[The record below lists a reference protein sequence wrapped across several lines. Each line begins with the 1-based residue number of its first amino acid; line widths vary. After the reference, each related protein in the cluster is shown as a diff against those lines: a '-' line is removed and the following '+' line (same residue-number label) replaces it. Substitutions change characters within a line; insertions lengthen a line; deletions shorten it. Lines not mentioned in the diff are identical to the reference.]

1 MVFAQRFINTRWS
14 VIWVAVAVLLLGSCA
29 LSQAQ
34 VQDTLNVC
42 LEDPKWD
49 TSGVGAGG
57 PKGVRVAWRVGC
69 DSGALPP
76 TTYDSF
82 VVWRA
87 DNPSFEPEPAQKET
101 VTGRDSYLF
110 QSLDT
115 TRQHFFKVLAFRGTD
130 LANWTNPVEWRPRS
144 GSDTSTPV
152 SLGYWFLWLLTKI
165 DILEEGSLTAWRESS
180 TMGQWAF
187 STIAAFFFLGSFV
200 WIFRTVRTLRSTKV
214 FLVDKDIGNYNECKA
229 IMGQGEFSSL
239 APGRITIIGKLVKDN
254 LTRRHFKGLLGSLG
268 TISLFQSTVRH
279 RKDPVR
285 FRNIPTV
292 RIVLSAVAALRT
304 PEELEK
310 AMEVR
315 IMAEEEDL
323 RKRSFIDILWALG
336 VTAPL
341 VGLFGTVT
349 GISMSFRE
357 IMVRSLAGEE
367 LLKALAKGIHEAL
380 YTTICGLIVGTLFML
395 AYYWYNYKLERI
407 HAIWVVFASAFVDQL
422 KHGPGHGP
430 QAPPSAQPPQTPQSG
445 GNN

>member
-1 MVFAQRFINTRWS
+1 MVFAQKFINTRWS

-34 VQDTLNVC
+34 DTLNVC
-42 LEDPKWD
+42 LEEPKWD

-57 PKGVRVAWRVGC
+57 PKGIRVAWRVGC

-87 DNPSFEPEPAQKET
+87 ENPSFQPEPAQEET
-101 VTGRDSYLF
+101 VIGGDSYLF
-110 QSLDT
+110 QGLDT
-115 TRQHFFKVLAFRGTD
+115 TEQHFFKVSAYRGAV
-130 LANWTNPVEWRPRS
+130 LANWTGTVEWRPTS
-144 GSDTSTPV
+144 GLDTSTPV
-152 SLGYWFLWLLTKI
+152 SLGYWFLWLLTKA
-165 DILEEGSLTAWRESS
+165 DILEEGSLTAWHDSS

-187 STIAAFFFLGSFV
+187 STIAAFFFLGIFV
-200 WIFRTVRTLRSTKV
+200 WIFRTGRMLRSTKV
-214 FLVDKDIGNYNECKA
+214 FLVDKDIDDYNECKA
-229 IMGQGEFSSL
+229 IMGQEEFSSL
-239 APGRITIIGKLVKDN
+239 DPDQVAIIAKLVKN
-254 LTRRHFKGLLGSLG
+254 RLTRRHFKGILARLGSIPLPE
-268 TISLFQSTVRH
+268 FTVRH
-279 RKDPVR
+279 RKVPGR

-292 RIVLSAVAALRT
+292 RILLSSVASLDE
-304 PEELEK
+304 PGELEK

-315 IMAEEEDL
+315 ILAEEEEL

-380 YTTICGLIVGTLFML
+380 YTTICGLIVGTVFML
-395 AYYWYNYKLERI
+395 AYYWYNNKLERV
-407 HAIWVVFASAFVDQL
+407 HAIWVVFASDFVDRL
-422 KHGPGHGP
+422 KHGIKDTWN
-430 QAPPSAQPPQTPQSG
+430 QPAAKSEKKSS
-445 GNN
+445 

>member
-1 MVFAQRFINTRWS
+1 MVFAQKFINTKWS

-29 LSQAQ
+29 LAQ
-34 VQDTLNVC
+34 VKDTLEFCAQNPV
-42 LEDPKWD
+42 WD
-49 TSGVGAGG
+49 TSGASAGG
-57 PKGVRVAWRVGC
+57 PVGIRVTWRVGC
-69 DSGALPP
+69 DSVTLPP

-87 DNPSFEPEPAQKET
+87 EVPSFKPAPLQMQP
-101 VTGRDSYLF
+101 VVGDSSYLF
-110 QSLDT
+110 QGLDT
-115 TRQHFFKVLAFRGTD
+115 VKQHFFKVQAYKDGALS
-130 LANWTNPVEWRPRS
+130 NWTKSVEWRPTS
-144 GSDTSTPV
+144 GDDTRTPV
-152 SLGYWFLWLLTKI
+152 SLGYWFLWLLTKA
-165 DILEEGSLTAWRESS
+165 DVLEEGSLTAWREAS

-187 STIAAFFFLGSFV
+187 STIAAFFFLGIFV
-200 WIFRTVRTLRSTKV
+200 WIFRTMRTLRSTKV
-214 FLVDKDIGNYNECKA
+214 FLVDEDVGNYNECKA
-229 IMGQGEFSSL
+229 VMNQKEFSSL
-239 APGRITIIGKLVKDN
+239 NPSQIAIIARLVKDG
-254 LTRRHFKGLLGSLG
+254 LTRRHFKGLLGRLG
-268 TISLFQSTVRH
+268 TISLFQSTVKH

-315 IMAEEEDL
+315 ILAEEEEL

-336 VTAPL
+336 VTGPL

-357 IMVRSLAGEE
+357 IMLRSLAGED

-380 YTTICGLIVGTLFML
+380 YTTICGLIVGILFML
-395 AYYWYNYKLERI
+395 AYYWYNYKLERV
-407 HAIWVVFASAFVDQL
+407 HAMWVVFASAFVDQL

-445 GNN
+445 GSN